1 MSVSFLYVIQQRKLP
16 PPHSTYVVFH
26 TFVKLPLPP
35 TLFVTQSQQANTP
48 IPGRI
53 CFTLSLRQNSQHLP
67 LEIRNNLSGEGTC
80 KEWLDISAYNSS
92 MLFFA
97 SPPWMSA
104 DFTTIFVVTAFCSL
118 YKTKWKGGIL
128 QYSILKGKRGI
139 SSQENII
146 NVAYHLQVD
155 AVFSKSRGWGIP

>member
-1 MSVSFLYVIQQRKLP
+1 MSVSFLYVITIKKAPPTHTLP
-16 PPHSTYVVFH
+16 TYVVFH

-53 CFTLSLRQNSQHLP
+53 WLTLSLRQNSQHLP
-67 LEIRNNLSGEGTC
+67 FEIRNNLSGEGTC

-97 SPPWMSA
+97 SPPWMRA

-118 YKTKWKGGIL
+118 YKTKWKGGIIL
-128 QYSILKGKRGI
+128 QYSILMYA
-139 SSQENII
+139 NI
-146 NVAYHLQVD
+146 
-155 AVFSKSRGWGIP
+155 FSKGEKRYLI